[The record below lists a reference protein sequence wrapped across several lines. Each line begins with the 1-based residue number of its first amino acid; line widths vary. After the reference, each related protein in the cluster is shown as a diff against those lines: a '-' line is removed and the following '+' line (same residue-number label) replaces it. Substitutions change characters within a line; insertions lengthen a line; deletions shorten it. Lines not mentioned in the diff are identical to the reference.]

1 MNGAIIDNHP
11 PKKTIAPMLP

>member
-11 PKKTIAPMLP
+11 PKKTIAPMPP